1 MDLEKLEK
9 LNELKEKGI
18 LTQEEFDIE
27 KKKILQ
33 PEEINVEGNVKIKPQ
48 KNEIKISDK
57 THKINWKNCLISFL
71 VMISWIFLLGF
82 ISVLFTHTTENNA
95 SIYKILITFVA
106 IIYSFRAIAKE
117 TYKYKNCA
125 PAWGVFL
132 AIMFLGPIGI
142 WLISYQFLQIKK
154 GFAKPKETNKKRN
167 KIITAIGIV
176 FLFSVLVFI
185 IFTLFTELKSNI
197 DKSTSLEISQTEKQA
212 ESLLEILQY
221 FDISADEIFTENGY
235 SEYHEMMKNWWQTAT
250 LKDVT
255 DALDSGLEINKKYQ
269 GDMTL
274 ILFACNYAENPEII
288 DELIKR
294 GAEVDLN
301 KAIIL
306 ASSNENGARIIENLI
321 KRGANVNYKDDWSP
335 LMMAARWNKNPN
347 IIEVLIANG
356 ANINDK
362 ENGGMTAI
370 QLAAYGNEN
379 PQVLESLIKHGG
391 KVDYELL
398 TWAQENSDEMV
409 NLINEYLQKVPLS
422 PNEDCIQ
429 AVERAYQRRLEI
441 SNDYVMV
448 YPSHTVEALTLD
460 KKINRYSMDRW
471 YVTDFANNGL
481 IISTKC
487 PDAAASMALFGELGA
502 FAASACKE
510 ESKFIYTK
518 NTDYATDE
526 VYGKHHLL
534 HEKAGYYKYTT
545 ILGKT
550 HSIPAEK
557 ELNISISEV
566 EYKTYLRN
574 KDLRCCINNDKIGV
588 CKK

>member
-125 PAWGVFL
+125 SAWGVFL

-154 GFAKPKETNKKRN
+154 GFAKPKEINKKRN
-167 KIITAIGIV
+167 KIITATGIV
-176 FLFSVLVFI
+176 FLFSALVFI
-185 IFTLFTELKSNI
+185 IFTLFSELKSSI
-197 DKSTSLEISQTEKQA
+197 DQSTSSEISQKEKQA
-212 ESLLEILQY
+212 ENLLEILQY

-269 GDMTL
+269 GNMTL

-306 ASSNENGARIIENLI
+306 ASSNENGVRIIENLI

-448 YPSHTVEALTLD
+448 YPSHTVEVLTLD
-460 KKINRYSMDRW
+460 KKINRYSKDGW

-510 ESKFIYTK
+510 KSKFIYTK

-574 KDLRCCINNDKIGV
+574 KDLRCCINNDKISV
-588 CKK
+588 CK

>member
-27 KKKILQ
+27 KKKLLQ
-33 PEEINVEGNVKIKPQ
+33 PEKIEVEKKAEIKTQ
-48 KNEIKISDK
+48 KNENKTSDK
-57 THKINWKNCLISFL
+57 TNKINWKNCLISFF
-71 VMISWIFLLGF
+71 VMNFWMFLLGF
-82 ISVLFTHTTENNA
+82 ISAILTHTTENVA
-95 SIYKILITFVA
+95 SIYKILIILVA
-106 IIYSFRAIAKE
+106 IIYAFRAITKE

-132 AIMFLGPIGI
+132 AITFLGPIGI
-142 WLISYQFLQIKK
+142 WLISYQFMQIKK
-154 GFAKPKETNKKRN
+154 GFARLKETIKTRD
-167 KIITAIGIV
+167 KIITGIGIV
-176 FLFSVLVFI
+176 FLFSVLALI
-185 IFTLFTELKSNI
+185 IFILFTEIKPKF
-197 DKSTSLEISQTEKQA
+197 DKYSSSDVSHTEKQT
-212 ESLLEILQY
+212 ENLIDILQY
-221 FDISADEIFTENGY
+221 FDLSADEIFTENGY
-235 SEYHEMMKNWWQTAT
+235 SEYHEMMKRWWQTAT
-250 LKDVT
+250 VKDVM
-255 DALDSGLEINKKYQ
+255 DVLDGGLEINKKYQ

-288 DELIKR
+288 DGLIKR

-347 IIEVLIANG
+347 IIDVLINNG

-362 ENGGMTAI
+362 ESGGMTAT

-409 NLINEYLQKVPLS
+409 NLVNEYLQKVPLS
-422 PNEDCIQ
+422 PNEDCAQ

-441 SNDYVMV
+441 SNDYVMI
-448 YPSHTVEALTLD
+448 YPSHTVEAVSLD
-460 KKINRYSMDRW
+460 KKINRYSMNDW

-487 PDAAASMALFGELGA
+487 PDAAASMALFGGLGA
-502 FAASACKE
+502 LAASACKE

-534 HEKAGYYKYTT
+534 HVKAGYYKYTT
-545 ILGKT
+545 LLGKT
-550 HSIPAEK
+550 YSIPAEK
-557 ELNISISEV
+557 ELDISISEV

-574 KDLRCCINNDKIGV
+574 KDLRCCINNDKISV
-588 CKK
+588 CKQ

>member
-48 KNEIKISDK
+48 KNGIKISDK
-57 THKINWKNCLISFL
+57 TQKINWKNCFISFF
-71 VMISWIFLLGF
+71 VMIFWMFLLGF
-82 ISVLFTHTTENNA
+82 ISVFFTHTTENDT
-95 SIYKILITFVA
+95 SIYKILILFAA
-106 IIYSFRAIAKE
+106 IVYSFRAIAKE

-154 GFAKPKETNKKRN
+154 GFAKHKEAIKERN
-167 KIITAIGIV
+167 KIITGIGIV
-176 FLFSVLVFI
+176 FLFCVSAII
-185 IFTLFTELKSNI
+185 IFTLFTEIKSKF
-197 DKSTSLEISQTEKQA
+197 DESSSSEISQTEEQT
-212 ESLLEILQY
+212 ENLLDILQY
-221 FDISADEIFTENGY
+221 FDLSADEIFTENGY
-235 SEYHEMMKNWWQTAT
+235 SEYHEMMKRWWQTAT

-255 DALDSGLEINKKYQ
+255 DILDGGLEINKKYQ

-288 DELIKR
+288 DELIRR
-294 GAEVDLN
+294 GAAVDLN

-347 IIEVLIANG
+347 IIDVLINNG

-460 KKINRYSMDRW
+460 KKINRYSMDGW
-471 YVTDFANNGL
+471 YVTDFADNGL

-574 KDLRCCINNDKIGV
+574 KDLRCCINNDKISV
-588 CKK
+588 CK

>member
-18 LTQEEFDIE
+18 LTQEEFEAE
-27 KKKILQ
+27 KKKVLQ
-33 PEEINVEGNVKIKPQ
+33 SDTSKKDETSIKEINNVELVTNSP
-48 KNEIKISDK
+48 K
-57 THKINWKNCLISFL
+57 TNWKNVGLSFL
-71 VMISWIFLLGF
+71 LAVVLSILLGIIAINFSNTADEIFSTAYVLYTF
-82 ISVLFTHTTENNA
+82 ISVIMTFYA
-95 SIYKILITFVA
+95 MKI
-106 IIYSFRAIAKE
+106 K
-117 TYKYKNCA
+117 TYKYERCC
-125 PAWGVFL
+125 PAWEIFIGIIFL
-132 AIMFLGPIGI
+132 QAIGI
-142 WLISYQFLQIKK
+142 WIAFYEFLQIKQ
-154 GFAKPKETNKKRN
+154 GYAKLKNTRERS
-167 KIITAIGIV
+167 KITTTLG
-176 FLFSVLVFI
+176 I
-185 IFTLFTELKSNI
+185 IFLLCIILMLIFPLYTAAKYRFEMLLMTETKQSSAQNENLLDILKYYE
-197 DKSTSLEISQTEKQA
+197 L
-212 ESLLEILQY
+212 
-221 FDISADEIFTENGY
+221 SADEIIYEEGH
-235 SEYHEMMKNWWQTAT
+235 SEYDNMMERWWKKAT
-250 LKDVT
+250 LKDITKV
-255 DALDSGLEINKKYQ
+255 LDSGLDINKKYQ

-294 GAEVDLN
+294 GAAVDLN

-347 IIEVLIANG
+347 IIDVLINNG

-379 PQVLESLIKHGG
+379 PQVLENLIKHGG

-409 NLINEYLQKVPLS
+409 NLVNEYLQKVPLS
-422 PNEDCIQ
+422 PNEDCAQ

-441 SNDYVMV
+441 SNDYVIV
-448 YPSHTVEALTLD
+448 YPSHTVETVTLD
-460 KKINRYSMDRW
+460 KKINRYSMDGW
-471 YVTDFANNGL
+471 YVTDFADNGL

-487 PDAAASMALFGELGA
+487 PDAAASMALFGGLGA
-502 FAASACKE
+502 LAVASCE
-510 ESKFIYTK
+510 EQSKFIYTK

-526 VYGKHHLL
+526 AYGKHHLL

-574 KDLRCCINNDKIGV
+574 KDLRCCINNDKISV
-588 CKK
+588 CKQ